1 MKGSMADSSP
11 QQRIQIHTKFIYNY
25 YSVQSVKALEMQS
38 NLNPLFSTGYNLSL
52 FQPKLDGN
60 YTVCPHNLHPRWC
73 HKLLHFSKIAYLLYI
88 NLTYWVVLLH
98 NFCCKIYCIIL
109 MYQWLQMIGKWG
121 RGIFIYWLLHYL
133 LLWNQLFYCLQ
144 T

>member
-1 MKGSMADSSP
+1 MADSSP

-88 NLTYWVVLLH
+88 NLTY
-98 NFCCKIYCIIL
+98 
-109 MYQWLQMIGKWG
+109 
-121 RGIFIYWLLHYL
+121 
-133 LLWNQLFYCLQ
+133 
-144 T
+144 